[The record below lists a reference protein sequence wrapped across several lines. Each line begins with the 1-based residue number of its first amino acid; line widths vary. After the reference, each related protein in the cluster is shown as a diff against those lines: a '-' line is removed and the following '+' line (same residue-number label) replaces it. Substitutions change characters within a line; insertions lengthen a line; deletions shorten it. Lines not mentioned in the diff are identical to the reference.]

1 MRAGQ
6 LFTALVIEQRTTV
19 QDESG
24 QPLDVWST
32 VLACRADL
40 RGLSGLESIRADAPA
55 SIVKASARIRWCTGI
70 SAAMR
75 VRTVDEGALYNITA
89 VLPDARRRYVD
100 LALER
105 AS

>member
-1 MRAGQ
+1 MYAQQLRTPAVIQQRGAGQ
-6 LFTALVIEQRTTV
+6 
-19 QDESG
+19 DETG
-24 QPLDVWST
+24 QPVDTWTDVCSVFT
-32 VLACRADL
+32 DL
-40 RGLSGLESIRADAPA
+40 RHLSGLESIRADGVA

-100 LALER
+100 LALEL
-105 AS
+105 AA

>member
-6 LFTALVIEQRTTV
+6 LNTAIVIERRTTV
-19 QDESG
+19 QDDAG

-40 RGLSGLESIRADAPA
+40 RHLSGLESIRADGVA
-55 SIVKASARIRWCTGI
+55 SIVKASARIRYRTGI
-70 SAAMR
+70 TAAMR
-75 VRTVDEGALYNITA
+75 LTAEGTTYNIVA
-89 VLPDARRRYVD
+89 VMPDVARHQYVD
-100 LALER
+100 LALEV